1 MTEDAIIHKFI
12 DPEQVKLDMKI
23 DHTDINGALQQ
34 HAGLYQHY
42 AGIAVRCRSQADRM
56 KQNLELW
63 ENILDREHRARLKV
77 ENPKVTEASIK
88 AAVVT
93 DRRWRGASQ
102 GLIDADE
109 QYNYAKA
116 IERSFEHR
124 REMLLQLARN
134 LAREQEGP
142 LRVMVNQ
149 DARQR
154 ALDALARNSEKV
166 TPP

>member
-1 MTEDAIIHKFI
+1 MSEEAALHKFI
-12 DPEQVKLDMKI
+12 DADQVKKDIKI
-23 DHTDINGALQQ
+23 DHTDINGALQE

-63 ENILDREHRARLKV
+63 ENILDREHRTRLKE
-77 ENPKVTEASIK
+77 ENPKVTEVQVK

-93 DRRWRGASQ
+93 DMRWRSASQ
-102 GLIDADE
+102 RMIDADE
-109 QYNYAKA
+109 QYNYAKT

-142 LRVMVNQ
+142 LRVVVNQ

-154 ALDALARNSEKV
+154 TLEAMARNAEK
-166 TPP
+166 TSSP